1 MIVNYKRFSKK
12 ELMDILDVIQT
23 SLSCKTEMDFTLLL
37 EKAKGIVGGEHS
49 ICGLGIYDAK
59 GLVEA
64 KTIINSSYPKE
75 WLSAYQE
82 KQLYFID
89 PIVIQQYKS
98 SGTQIWSDTYK
109 KYKCKDVSE
118 FIHNASSLGL
128 KYGISSGIKSKC
140 NRMGSIITFS
150 NSKDYFEE
158 HQKEVM
164 DALIPHLHQALVR
177 IYRQLKPDILS
188 HLTEREM
195 EMVHWVKE
203 GKTNWEISMIL
214 KISER
219 TVKFHL
225 NNIKEKL
232 GAVSKTHA
240 VAILMEHEHEEEG
253 ALVS

>member
-1 MIVNYKRFSKK
+1 MNYKRFSKK
-12 ELMDILDVIQT
+12 ELMDILDVIQA
-23 SLSCKTEMDFTLLL
+23 SLSCKTEGDFKFLL

-64 KTIINSSYPKE
+64 KTIINSTYPQE
-75 WLSAYQE
+75 WLSIYQK
-82 KQLYFID
+82 KQLYFVD
-89 PIVIQQYKS
+89 PIVIEQYKS
-98 SGTQIWSDTYK
+98 SGTQLWSDTYK
-109 KYKCKDVSE
+109 KYRSKDISE
-118 FIHNASSLGL
+118 FIHNASNFGL

-140 NRMGSIITFS
+140 NRMGSIIVFS
-150 NSKDYFEE
+150 NNKNYFEE

-177 IYRQLKPDILS
+177 IYRQLKTDILS
-188 HLTEREM
+188 PLTEREM
-195 EMVHWVKE
+195 DMVHWVKE

-225 NNIKEKL
+225 DNIKEKL

-240 VAILMEHEHEEEG
+240 VAILMEHEHEQEG
-253 ALVS
+253 ELVS

>member
-1 MIVNYKRFSKK
+1 MIMDYKRFSKK
-12 ELMDILDVIQT
+12 ELMDILDVIQD
-23 SLSCKTEMDFTLLL
+23 SLSCKTEMDFKSLL
-37 EKAKGIVGGEHS
+37 EKAKGIAGGEHS
-49 ICGLGIYDAK
+49 ICGLGIYDSK
-59 GLVEA
+59 GLVET
-64 KTIINSSYPKE
+64 KTIINSSYPQG
-75 WLSAYQE
+75 WLSVYQE

-89 PIVIQQYKS
+89 PIVIQQCKS
-98 SGTQIWSDTYK
+98 PGTQIWSDTYK
-109 KYKCKDVSE
+109 KYRGKDVSE